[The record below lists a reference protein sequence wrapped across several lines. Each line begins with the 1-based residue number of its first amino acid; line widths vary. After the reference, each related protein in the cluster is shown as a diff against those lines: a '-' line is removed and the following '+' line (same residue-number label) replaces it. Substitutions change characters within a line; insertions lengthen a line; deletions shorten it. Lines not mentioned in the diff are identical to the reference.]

1 MSASKRLDKTSVPG
15 NTERLALYETYGAM
29 AYGVILQ
36 IIPQPE
42 LAQQV
47 LVDLF
52 IAPQIEQCIGSMA
65 SPGCSIV
72 RLARTKALE
81 ASRVTGALS
90 APLSDYKA
98 SEKETAEKLVFDLS
112 FRQGH
117 SLGTI
122 AERLQI
128 PYSDVMKSIRNYF
141 KYLRTS

>member
-1 MSASKRLDKTSVPG
+1 MSVLKRLDKTSVSG

-36 IIPQPE
+36 IVPQPD

-52 IAPQIEQCIGSMA
+52 VSPQLERCMESPA

-72 RLARTKALE
+72 RLARSKALE
-81 ASRVTGALS
+81 ASRTTGTLPPS
-90 APLSDYKA
+90 FSEYKTN
-98 SEKETAEKLVFDLS
+98 EKETTEKLVFDLS